1 MSPKAKVFLGAAA
14 LSLPLDQLTK
24 TWIVHNLTFADRI
37 PVIEGFF
44 SITHVRNPGAAFS
57 LFATSPEP
65 FRRIFFVVVTIV
77 AIALVFSFFRRL
89 APGDRLPAL
98 ALGLVMGGAVGNLV
112 DRLVYGEVIDF
123 LRFRLLG
130 GYTWPDFNLADTFI
144 VTGVGLLV
152 LELFAS
158 EGEGEDDEDEGE
170 ADPVASSDGAD
181 PRGSDVSSSQIPG
194 AERREKT

>member
-1 MSPKAKVFLGAAA
+1 MTPKAKVFLGAVA

-24 TWIVHNLTFADRI
+24 TWIVHNLTFAERI

-44 SITHVRNPGAAFS
+44 SLTHVRNPGAAFS

-65 FRRIFFVVVTIV
+65 FRRIFFVVVTLV
-77 AIALVFSFFRRL
+77 AVVLVISFFRRL

-98 ALGLVMGGAVGNLV
+98 ALGLVLGGALGNLI

-123 LRFRLLG
+123 LHFRLIG
-130 GYTWPDFNLADTFI
+130 GYTWPDFNLADSFI

-158 EGEGEDDEDEGE
+158 EGEEEEEDQEEDGTPEGR
-170 ADPVASSDGAD
+170 S
-181 PRGSDVSSSQIPG
+181 PRGRDAGSPDAPG
-194 AERREKT
+194 G